1 MKGKIILIPF
11 PFSNL
16 TTFKRRPALVLLER
30 KNDVV
35 VAFISSKIPATLEKY
50 TMLIDITH
58 KDFKL
63 TGLKVS
69 SIIYLDKIATIDKK
83 LIKGELGEIGK
94 GLKKKINKNFK
105 KLYKL

>member
-1 MKGKIILIPF
+1 MKGKIVLIPF

-35 VAFISSKIPATLEKY
+35 VAFISSKIPVTLEKY

-58 KDFKL
+58 KDFKQ

-83 LIKGELGEIGK
+83 LTKGELGEIGK